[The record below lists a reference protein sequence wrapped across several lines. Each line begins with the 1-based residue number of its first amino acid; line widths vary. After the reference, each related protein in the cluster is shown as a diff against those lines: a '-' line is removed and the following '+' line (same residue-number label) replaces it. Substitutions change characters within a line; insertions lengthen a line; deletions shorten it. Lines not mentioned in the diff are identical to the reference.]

1 MCGFYQFTE
10 STDILC
16 EGAEIILTIDGKLI
30 LCDNHHHAPEANVTI
45 VKLCF
50 VCCVDFR
57 NSRFSIIVLLE
68 IIDLKDKP
76 FKRQKRFSLID
87 MRGLLEVK
95 RAVFQ

>member
-1 MCGFYQFTE
+1 MQ
-10 STDILC
+10 
-16 EGAEIILTIDGKLI
+16 GAEIIFTIDGKLI
-30 LCDNHHHAPEANVTI
+30 LCGNHHHAPEANVTI

-57 NSRFSIIVLLE
+57 NSCFSITVLLE
-68 IIDLKDKP
+68 VIDLKDKP